1 MVLQE
6 DVTVGVAE
14 VRPVAI
20 LAIGHQGVPH
30 LVVALIFQQLDA
42 VEPVFHMI
50 SLHNHHSGV
59 EVVEVKGL
67 FVRRRDEIVERTQLA
82 VTFYTQFG
90 VGVIV
95 VVKYLE
101 LASDGRTLAFVHIR
115 VDKVLNSAVRTLG
128 DLEIYRQDEVL
139 ILADGNNIAT
149 IG

>member
-1 MVLQE
+1 
-6 DVTVGVAE
+6 
-14 VRPVAI
+14 
-20 LAIGHQGVPH
+20 
-30 LVVALIFQQLDA
+30 
-42 VEPVFHMI
+42 MI

-59 EVVEVKGL
+59 EVIEVKGL
-67 FVRRRDEIVERTQLA
+67 FVRRRDQIVERTQLA